1 MAQTINIT
9 SEALQKTVRD
19 LLPSQQGFGEDLQ
32 ASNVIIP
39 TIDLTPSAE
48 GSVLRAD
55 LQTALGF
62 GTTHTQVA
70 NTTTTLI
77 STTGFFRVYGVM
89 TWRGETTNNT
99 GSIQLTDGLTTK
111 VLWEANILGSGS
123 PDVTHLSQDF
133 DFTAYLRAGDSLS
146 CTSSTAVI
154 TFNITT
160 RQVADVNGNLVNPLG
175 FVST

>member
-32 ASNVIIP
+32 ASNVIVP

-48 GSVLRAD
+48 GSVLRSD
-55 LQTALGF
+55 LQRALGF

-70 NTTTTLI
+70 NGTSTLV
-77 STTGFFRVYGVM
+77 SSTGFFSVYGIM
-89 TWRGETTNNT
+89 TWRGSVTNEV

-123 PDVTHLSQDF
+123 PDVTHLSQEI
-133 DFTAYLRAGDSLS
+133 DFTAYLRAGDSLT
-146 CTSSTAVI
+146 CTSSAAVI
-154 TFNITT
+154 TFNVTT
-160 RQVADVNGNLVNPLG
+160 RQIADVNGNLTNPLG

>member
-32 ASNVIIP
+32 ASNVIVP

-70 NTTTTLI
+70 NGTSTVI
-77 STTGFFRVYGVM
+77 NTTGFFRIYGIM
-89 TWRGETTNNT
+89 TWRGSTTNEV
-99 GSIQLTDGLTTK
+99 GSIQLTDGLSTK
-111 VLWEANILGSGS
+111 ILWEANILGSGS
-123 PDVTHLSQDF
+123 PDVTHLSQDI
-133 DFTAYLRAGDSLS
+133 DFTTYLRAGDSVT
-146 CTSSTAVI
+146 CTSSAAVI
-154 TFNITT
+154 TFNLTS
-160 RQVADVNGNLVNPLG
+160 RQVADINGNLVNPLG